1 MLQEKERELHG
12 RDAEQPGPGAGAM
25 NAATLAT
32 YPSLKAKRVVVT
44 GGGSGIG
51 AGLVEGFVRQGA
63 EVVFL
68 DVAEAESQALAA
80 QFADAPIPPRFIA
93 CDLTDLDQLKAVLA
107 RIEKEVGPVEVLV
120 NNAGNDDRHS
130 LAQVTPAYW
139 DERINVNLRHMLF
152 AAQAVAP
159 GMKAAGTGVIINF
172 GSISWHLGLPDLV
185 LYETAK
191 AGIEGMTRALA
202 RELGPDGVRVVCV
215 TPGNVK
221 TPRQMKWYTPE
232 GEAEIVAAQCLK
244 DRIEPSHV
252 ASLVLFLA
260 SDDARMCT
268 GHEYWIDAGW
278 R

>member
-1 MLQEKERELHG
+1 MG
-12 RDAEQPGPGAGAM
+12 VNSAI
-25 NAATLAT
+25 
-32 YPSLKAKRVVVT
+32 YPSLKGKRVVVT

-51 AGLVEGFVRQGA
+51 AGLVEAFVRQGA
-63 EVVFL
+63 EVHFL
-68 DVAEAESQALAA
+68 DILDSESEKLAETLGDEHTHPV
-80 QFADAPIPPRFIA
+80 FHH
-93 CDLTDLDQLKAVLA
+93 CDLKDAAAIAATF
-107 RIEKEVGPVEVLV
+107 EKIGPVHVLV
-120 NNAGNDDRHS
+120 NNAGNDDRHT
-130 LAQVTPAYW
+130 LEQVTPEYFE
-139 DERINVNLRHMLF
+139 DRMSVNLRHMIF
-152 AAQAVAP
+152 CTKAVVPA
-159 GMKAAGTGVIINF
+159 MKAAGGGAIINF

-202 RELGPDGVRVVCV
+202 RELGPDGIRVTCV

-232 GEAEIVAAQCLK
+232 GEQEIVDAQCLK
-244 DRIEPSHV
+244 GRIEPADV

-260 SDDARMCT
+260 SDDARFCT